1 MFAPGPKLAACL
13 EVLYLAALDARL
25 LGWAGERAGL
35 SRDES
40 KRLADLM
47 DAVHNIPGLA
57 ADWERCDEQLLRSML
72 DDYDKRHG
80 GGLLET
86 YDRVVAERSRSS

>member
-1 MFAPGPKLAACL
+1 MFAPAPKLAACL
-13 EVLYLAALDARL
+13 EVLYRASLDARA
-25 LGWAGERAGL
+25 LGWAGERGGL
-35 SRDES
+35 GAAEA

-57 ADWERCDEQLLRSML
+57 ADWERCDENLLRSML
-72 DDYDKRHG
+72 GDYDARHG
-80 GGLLET
+80 GRLLET